1 MFCFPSSID
10 AKLHTFECTLCK
22 SFATKPQ
29 HAMNMFIH
37 SCFKNNPLKGYFYSP
52 LAPLVY
58 YIIFWFHHRDYPN
71 LCRYHQLHHFVLR
84 PYHRTVHKVLNTCGP
99 RTLAHCSDPGN
110 KNAVPNKIVF
120 FCYWKGMIVF
130 FFYLVI
136 FLAFIQLVSHLAGS
150 PPKCAMFS
158 TTHCRA
164 AIWKTV

>member
-37 SCFKNNPLKGYFYSP
+37 SCFKNNPLKGFFYAP

-58 YIIFWFHHRDYPN
+58 SVIFWFHHLDYPN
-71 LCRYHQLHHFVLR
+71 LCKYHQLHHFVLR

-110 KNAVPNKIVF
+110 KNAVPNKIVV
-120 FCYWKGMIVF
+120 FCYWKGGIVF
-130 FFYLVI
+130 LLSCDISCFYPISFSPGRISPKVCDVFNHPL
-136 FLAFIQLVSHLAGS
+136 QGCHLE
-150 PPKCAMFS
+150 K
-158 TTHCRA
+158 
-164 AIWKTV
+164 V